1 MPAMRGTGITQSL
14 YKMTDTTKTEA
25 AKTLYRGVVNQ
36 KKLKL
41 LLDEFE
47 QQKIKTPSTGT
58 ITAIFEKH
66 GWSPSES
73 QARQY
78 KIKAEE
84 EIRKKE
90 RAAEPSA

>member
-1 MPAMRGTGITQSL
+1 
-14 YKMTDTTKTEA
+14 MTDIIFKGPT
-25 AKTLYRGVVNQ
+25 NP

-41 LLDEFE
+41 LLEELE
-47 QQKIKTPSTGT
+47 QQKIKTPSTGN

-66 GWSPSES
+66 GWRPSES

-90 RAAEPSA
+90 RATNPQ

>member
-1 MPAMRGTGITQSL
+1 
-14 YKMTDTTKTEA
+14 MTDTIFKGPT
-25 AKTLYRGVVNQ
+25 NP

-41 LLDEFE
+41 LLDELE
-47 QQKIKTPSTGT
+47 QQKIKTPSTGN

-90 RAAEPSA
+90 RAAETNA

>member
-1 MPAMRGTGITQSL
+1 MADEQITQAQNTI
-14 YKMTDTTKTEA
+14 YGGKTSP
-25 AKTLYRGVVNQ
+25 
-36 KKLKL
+36 KKLRL
-41 LLDEFE
+41 LLEELE
-47 QQKIKTPSTGT
+47 QQKIKTPTTGN

-90 RAAEPSA
+90 RATTANT

>member
-1 MPAMRGTGITQSL
+1 
-14 YKMTDTTKTEA
+14 MTDIIFKGPT
-25 AKTLYRGVVNQ
+25 NP

-41 LLDEFE
+41 LLEELE
-47 QQKIKTPSTGT
+47 QQKIKTPSTGN

-90 RAAEPSA
+90 RAAELSV